1 MAGSGGED
9 DDDSRGDGS
18 HHEGVVRSTGNEGRM
33 SYSDRLKANVR
44 FDQRLKRN
52 VLEITLEKTSIE
64 ADAEVSQEAIAKV
77 FKTLGINIE
86 TEVEGSQVHFKG
98 MTSVISVWMKAGV
111 NIERFCKDISIKVSN
126 GVMTGMIRPAGK
138 KDVTVSIVGLDFNT
152 PDSFVMDYVN
162 KFGIVINNTVIY
174 SKNESGPLR
183 GKYTGERRYQVDFSK
198 SNRQMGTYHLIDGC
212 KVRVYYR
219 GNKKTCGRCHKM
231 ASECPG
237 EAVAKNCALGGGAR
251 VLLTERMKQLW
262 AEIGFVPTNFE
273 LEATDKTEDDIEQ
286 ATKDIPIIRENN
298 FPPNIQRPEHSA
310 RDIEQLGGITIRNFP
325 KTLNENQIHTF
336 LVDKGLPID
345 HDKQNIRVSIGPR
358 NTYVVVDGL
367 SSTDTQ
373 QVFHA
378 IHFHE
383 SKQKF
388 FDDVPLYCKVMRNL
402 TPEKKVENKANKEA
416 VIDNT
421 IDTLTTDT
429 PNEPQTNHQEKP
441 MIPGL
446 PETDRLKVKKKQKKK
461 KNKSTEKETNEK
473 KEMSRQDFLVTA
485 PKSTTLSVETGE
497 FVFSDYPESVNG
509 DDESDNADSDD
520 SEDNFEDSREELSDS
535 NDSPKVSPDLFTPAS
550 FKSAFAKIT
559 QAQSSSKPTSTPRR
573 QKRSAPSPA
582 DSDLVKKTRRPKKK

>member
-1 MAGSGGED
+1 M
-9 DDDSRGDGS
+9 
-18 HHEGVVRSTGNEGRM
+18 
-33 SYSDRLKANVR
+33 
-44 FDQRLKRN
+44 
-52 VLEITLEKTSIE
+52 
-64 ADAEVSQEAIAKV
+64 
-77 FKTLGINIE
+77 
-86 TEVEGSQVHFKG
+86 
-98 MTSVISVWMKAGV
+98 
-111 NIERFCKDISIKVSN
+111 
-126 GVMTGMIRPAGK
+126 
-138 KDVTVSIVGLDFNT
+138 
-152 PDSFVMDYVN
+152 
-162 KFGIVINNTVIY
+162 
-174 SKNESGPLR
+174 
-183 GKYTGERRYQVDFSK
+183 
-198 SNRQMGTYHLIDGC
+198 
-212 KVRVYYR
+212 
-219 GNKKTCGRCHKM
+219 
-231 ASECPG
+231 
-237 EAVAKNCALGGGAR
+237 
-251 VLLTERMKQLW
+251 
-262 AEIGFVPTNFE
+262 
-273 LEATDKTEDDIEQ
+273 
-286 ATKDIPIIRENN
+286 
-298 FPPNIQRPEHSA
+298 
-310 RDIEQLGGITIRNFP
+310 
-325 KTLNENQIHTF
+325 
-336 LVDKGLPID
+336 DKGLPID

-520 SEDNFEDSREELSDS
+520 SLDNFEDSREELSDS

-559 QAQSSSKPTSTPRR
+559 QAQSSSSQLQLPENRN
-573 QKRSAPSPA
+573 
-582 DSDLVKKTRRPKKK
+582 DLLQVLQIQS